1 MSKLINSSVI
11 DKVGFRPSTDIADAI
26 EREIEYRKNLKKIF
40 LASTIFL
47 LSVSLL
53 YLVPLY
59 PVPIVFLFS
68 IVSAVI
74 GFRSV
79 LTGFLFSFFLFIPA
93 YLYQTSVPFWWLLIN
108 LFIIGVVLAKSTQDS
123 SHILALVFGIIS
135 GLLFLTPY
143 YFVSIPLMLLYGIV
157 RKDSEF
163 FRNTGLLFGFLFIFI
178 PFNALAFSK
187 HLLLDV
193 STMTQQTIYNKMIDS
208 SLPLFT
214 QIIYD
219 QKSRLVS
226 FDIPVIVDS
235 FSGLLTIQNNLFNPF
250 LYILI
255 DKLVLL
261 FIPILLVL
269 SFSIMGVLER
279 IWPWMEARE
288 VELSI
293 LPRYSSII
301 SLILGTA
308 FFIIPL
314 QTMQIPFD
322 YYTSFDSL
330 NSIKSLSIAGALG
343 LVLSLSSINLSNRY
357 EGAEL
362 TESVKANCIK
372 SLDIVDE
379 SNNQLNEI
387 LSVCPGIDINA
398 EFAQMNEYKEEL
410 SITLDVLDT
419 LSYKGLKE
427 KSEKLFHLSDGQSSR
442 ADSISF
448 KVLNYHNDQLDQCQ
462 KMLKTLDG
470 LGINNLPSIDS
481 THLSYNTET
490 SFTDVLAN
498 QRDLN
503 DFLIEVSQNTIKV
516 TESLVGV
523 VQKEFDTTLEPTSI
537 SISNNF
543 IHQGKGQQALES
555 LIVTIQSLHKR
566 YHRTMEKT
574 IGSLKRLI
582 QRSIKIHESHVL
594 PLNESLGQN
603 PYDEK
608 TGSIAKEINL
618 HFDELQGFQGILY
631 LPDVMYRLEF
641 LESGTHTVIS
651 ELLRLLRE
659 FEKRNDSRVPMDFH
673 WGKDTQLISE
683 IESSLRRLDDQS
695 KTDLSDR
702 LSNIEYGIKIIE
714 NEANTLK
721 KYLIMNEFILNYV
734 NMEPLI
740 SSLISIEGKVLPKQ
754 LPVKSKYAI
763 QYLQLFAFGKSKITF
778 NAKTDTLTKITKN

>member
-11 DKVGFRPSTDIADAI
+11 DKVGFRPSTDIDDAV

-47 LSVSLL
+47 LSIFLL
-53 YLVPLY
+53 YLVPFY

-93 YLYQTSVPFWWLLIN
+93 YLHQTSVPFWWLLIN

-193 STMTQQTIYNKMIDS
+193 GTMTQQAIYNKMIVS
-208 SLPLFT
+208 PLPLFT

-219 QKSRLVS
+219 QKPQMTS
-226 FDIPVIVDS
+226 FEIPVIVDS

-250 LYILI
+250 LYVLI

-269 SFSIMGVLER
+269 SFSIMGVLDR

-288 VELSI
+288 VELGI

-362 TESVKANCIK
+362 TESVKATCIK

-379 SNNQLNEI
+379 SNNQLNKI

-427 KSEKLFHLSDGQSSR
+427 KSEKLFHMSDGQSSR

-462 KMLKTLDG
+462 KMLKTLDD
-470 LGINNLPSIDS
+470 LGINNLPSINS
-481 THLSYNTET
+481 EHLSYNTET
-490 SFTDVLAN
+490 SFTDVLNN

-503 DFLIEVSQNTIKV
+503 DFLIEISQNTVKV
-516 TESLVGV
+516 TESLVRV
-523 VQKEFDTTLEPTSI
+523 VQNEFDNTLEPTSI
-537 SISNNF
+537 SISDNF
-543 IHQGKGQQALES
+543 IQQGKGQQALES

-566 YHRTMEKT
+566 YHRMMEKT

-582 QRSIKIHESHVL
+582 QRSIKIHETHVL

-603 PYDEK
+603 PYDAQ
-608 TGSIAKEINL
+608 TGSIAKEIDL
-618 HFDELQGFQGILY
+618 HFNELQGFQGILY

-641 LESGTHTVIS
+641 LESGTHTVIG

-673 WGKDTQLISE
+673 WGKNTQLISE

-695 KTDLSDR
+695 KNDLSDR

-740 SSLISIEGKVLPKQ
+740 SSLISIEGKVLPKH
-754 LPVKSKYAI
+754 LPVKSKYAV

-778 NAKTDTLTKITKN
+778 NTKTDTLSKITKN

>member
-11 DKVGFRPSTDIADAI
+11 DKVGFRPSTDIDDAI

-47 LSVSLL
+47 LSVFLL

-74 GFRSV
+74 AFRSV

-108 LFIIGVVLAKSTQDS
+108 LFIIGIVLAKSTQDS

-163 FRNTGLLFGFLFIFI
+163 FRNTGLLFGFLLIFI

-193 STMTQQTIYNKMIDS
+193 DTMTQQTIYNKMIDS

-219 QKSRLVS
+219 QQSRLVS
-226 FDIPVIVDS
+226 FDIPKIVDS
-235 FSGLLTIQNNLFNPF
+235 FSGLLTVQNNLFNPF
-250 LYILI
+250 LYVLI

-269 SFSIMGVLER
+269 SFSLMGVLER
-279 IWPWMEARE
+279 IWPWMESRE

-330 NSIKSLSIAGALG
+330 NSIKSLSIAGAFG

-362 TESVKANCIK
+362 TESVKDTCIK
-372 SLDIVDE
+372 ALDTVDE

-427 KSEKLFHLSDGQSSR
+427 KSEKLFHLSDNQSSH

-470 LGINNLPSIDS
+470 LGINNLPSINS
-481 THLSYNTET
+481 EHLSYNAET
-490 SFTDVLAN
+490 SFTDVLNN

-503 DFLIEVSQNTIKV
+503 DFLIEISQNTIKV

-523 VQKEFDTTLEPTSI
+523 VQKEFDNTLEPTSI
-537 SISNNF
+537 SISDNF
-543 IHQGKGQQALES
+543 IQQGKGQQALES

-566 YHRTMEKT
+566 YHRTMGKT

-603 PYDEK
+603 PYDEQ
-608 TGSIAKEINL
+608 TGSIAKEITI
-618 HFDELQGFQGILY
+618 HFDELQSFQGILY

-754 LPVKSKYAI
+754 LPVKSKYAV

-778 NAKTDTLTKITKN
+778 NAKTDTLSKITKN